1 MIEVN
6 AKKAR
11 GQLSSLL
18 KQVEEGEE
26 VIISRNGKRIARMV
40 SLIES
45 PKRLPSLNDFRAKVR
60 INGEPLS
67 GIVVQSRKE
76 ERY

>member
-11 GQLSSLL
+11 GQLSFLL
-18 KQVEEGEE
+18 NKVEDGEE
-26 VIISRNGKRIARMV
+26 VVISRRGRRVARMV
-40 SLIES
+40 SLRES
-45 PKRLPSLNDFRAKVR
+45 PKRLPSLNDFRAKVK
-60 INGEPLS
+60 ISGKPLS
-67 GIVVQSRKE
+67 GIVIQSREE